1 MSTSP
6 KVLFEEKQRFSYWW
20 MWICALFP
28 LGLALYGCYTQL
40 LVGEPFGNRPMSNT
54 GLLIFTLFS
63 LGFAVLFRMHLLTTK
78 VTSQS
83 LTVRFFPY
91 VTKVVHWEDIER
103 CEVIPYGFLGGWGI
117 RLWTQYGT
125 VYNVRSGKGLYVI
138 LKNKKQFL
146 VGTQQPE
153 ALDACLKQL
162 PISED
167 MIT

>member
-1 MSTSP
+1 MSTLP

-20 MWICALFP
+20 MWALALLP

-40 LVGEPFGNRPMSNT
+40 LFGEPFGSRPMSNT
-54 GLLIFTLFS
+54 GLVIFTLFS
-63 LGFAVLFRMHLLTTK
+63 LGFAVLFRMHLLTTIL
-78 VTSQS
+78 TNQT

-91 VTKVVHWEDIER
+91 LSRVVRWEEVER
-103 CEVIPYGFLGGWGI
+103 CEVIPYGFVGGWGI

-125 VYNVRSGKGLYVI
+125 VYNVKSGKGLHVI

-153 ALDACLKQL
+153 LLMKCLKQL
-162 PISED
+162 PLSGD
-167 MIT
+167 VIT